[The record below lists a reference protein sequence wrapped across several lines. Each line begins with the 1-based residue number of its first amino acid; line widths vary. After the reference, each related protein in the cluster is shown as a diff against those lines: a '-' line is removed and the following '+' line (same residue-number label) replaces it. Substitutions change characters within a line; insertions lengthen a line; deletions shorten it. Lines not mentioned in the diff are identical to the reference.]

1 MRALLCKLILLPSV
15 LKKKNGKEERGPRK
29 KRRGR
34 RGSRETQPRKPC
46 GLSPLR
52 ARQSSRSFHYPSSPS
67 FLPRPQLRRFFDPLT
82 LAASLA
88 DQISSLEHFDPSE
101 RLGPNASKAEALNY
115 LFSCFFFFFSR
126 RLPFELEPSISL
138 SRPPPPTSFSTPT
151 SLLDSFL
158 KERNGLFRTSSHHEG
173 GIAGLAQPLDRRE
186 RKANRRRKAALLAP
200 SPSDQRRRCRRPPPA
215 AARDEGEAPLL
226 SGLDALP
233 VRRPAHRGG
242 GLPVAF
248 RARGAAAVPDELPGR
263 GDLR

>member
-115 LFSCFFFFFSR
+115 LFSCFFFFS
-126 RLPFELEPSISL
+126 PSAIRARAIDLSL
-138 SRPPPPTSFSTPT
+138 STSS
-151 SLLDSFL
+151 SHLLLDPDLSLRFI
-158 KERNGLFRTSSHHEG
+158 S
-173 GIAGLAQPLDRRE
+173 E
-186 RKANRRRKAALLAP
+186 RKKWPLPHLLPPRRRYRWPRTTPRSTRTKSQSPAESSSPRPLAV
-200 SPSDQRRRCRRPPPA
+200 RPA
-215 AARDEGEAPLL
+215 APLPPSSARRSP
-226 SGLDALP
+226 
-233 VRRPAHRGG
+233 R
-242 GLPVAF
+242 
-248 RARGAAAVPDELPGR
+248 
-263 GDLR
+263 